1 MKSEKK
7 KIQGI
12 VKELISNSLN
22 AEAEDV
28 NVSVNRRAG
37 KTIIVVKDDGKG
49 MDEETVQRVYE
60 LLNQP
65 RRDELEDYY
74 GGLAG
79 NSMTASGLNIVG
91 MLIDEAKVESE
102 INKGTKVTVI
112 IYKK

>member
-1 MKSEKK
+1 MRSEKG

-12 VKELISNSLN
+12 VKEMMSNSLN
-22 AEAEDV
+22 AEGSDIQ
-28 NVSVNRRAG
+28 VSISREAD
-37 KTIIVVKDDGKG
+37 KTVISIKDNGNG
-49 MDEETVQRVYE
+49 MDEETLQRVCE

-91 MLIDEAKVESE
+91 MLVDEAKITSKV
-102 INKGTKVTVI
+102 NDGTTFVLTR
-112 IYKK
+112 YKK